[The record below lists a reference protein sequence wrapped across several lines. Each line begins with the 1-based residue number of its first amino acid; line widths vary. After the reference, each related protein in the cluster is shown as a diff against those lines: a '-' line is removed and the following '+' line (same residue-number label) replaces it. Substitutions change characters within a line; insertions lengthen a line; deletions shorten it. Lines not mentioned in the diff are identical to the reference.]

1 MPVLHR
7 FCMLA
12 CATRERLGFI
22 SEWDSHSRD
31 QLLCGR
37 YRSRNRQG
45 REKFA
50 PRAGVPWLT
59 RVGIPIKLEES
70 NRGCPDPREG
80 AAVRFYSSPLGGRPI
95 GRTPDSDSGY
105 PGSSPGLPANRFG
118 MLRKS
123 MQKCAVLR
131 TTGTNE
137 RKDVSSIESPTLN
150 PANAHLT
157 LNSYPSLN
165 KS

>member
-12 CATRERLGFI
+12 CATRERLRFM
-22 SEWDSHSRD
+22 SEWDSRLRD

-45 REKFA
+45 CEKFA
-50 PRAGVPWLT
+50 PRAGVLRLT
-59 RVGIPIKLEES
+59 HVGIPIKLEES

-95 GRTPDSDSGY
+95 GRTPDSGSGY
-105 PGSSPGLPANRFG
+105 PGSSPGLPANLFNYLAR
-118 MLRKS
+118 
-123 MQKCAVLR
+123 AVLGHSR
-131 TTGTNE
+131 QWEQLGNNW
-137 RKDVSSIESPTLN
+137 K
-150 PANAHLT
+150 
-157 LNSYPSLN
+157 
-165 KS
+165 